1 MKLLQWLG
9 TSLADVKK
17 FDDDARRE
25 AGYQLGKV
33 QDGQEP
39 SDWKPMSTVALGVKE
54 IRIHTATENRVLY
67 VAKFAEAVYVLH
79 AFTKKTQRT
88 DQRDIDIAKRRFAK
102 LAEERKSK

>member
-1 MKLLQWLG
+1 MKSLKWLG

-39 SDWKPMSTVALGVKE
+39 SDWKPMSSVALGVQE
-54 IRIHTATENRVLY
+54 IRIHTATESRILY

-79 AFTKKTQRT
+79 AFTKKTQKT
-88 DQRDIDIAKRRFAK
+88 DLRDIDIAKRRLAK
-102 LAEERKSK
+102 LAAERNSK